1 MKAVLPVAGVGTRLR
16 PLTVSLP
23 KVLVPVA
30 GRALI
35 DWILLELLAE
45 GLEEAVFIVGYREEL
60 VREHL
65 ARTWPDLKCTFVRQE
80 QMLGLG
86 HAVSLG
92 LSEDDGEVFIILGD
106 TLFTADIAGI
116 RARSSNVLG
125 VKTVKDP
132 RRFGVAETEGERITR
147 LVEKP
152 EHPTSNLALV
162 GLYNIKQGGV
172 LKESLERMIAEN
184 RRTRGEFQITDAL
197 QERIEAGDPY
207 EAVEIGDWFDC
218 GKKETLLATNRHYLA
233 SRACPAEEP
242 RLENSLV
249 LPPVSFG
256 PGVVLRDS
264 IVGPNVSLGEG
275 CVIEHSRVR
284 ESILAEGCR
293 VSHSSLVESVFGEQ
307 AACEAGPRILELGD
321 HSRLASN
328 E

>member
-45 GLEEAVFIVGYREEL
+45 GLQEAVFIVGYRAEL
-60 VREHL
+60 VQEHL
-65 ARTWPDLKCTFVRQE
+65 ERTWPELRCTFVRQE
-80 QMLGLG
+80 EMLGLG

-92 LSEDDGEVFIILGD
+92 LSEDDEEVFIILGD

-116 RARSSNVLG
+116 RARPHNVLG
-125 VKTVKDP
+125 VKTVEDP
-132 RRFGVAETEGERITR
+132 RRFGVAETRGERITR

-152 EHPTSNLALV
+152 ENPTSNLALV

-172 LKESLERMIAEN
+172 LKESLERMIREG

-207 EAVEIGDWFDC
+207 DAVEIGDWFDC
-218 GKKETLLATNRHYLA
+218 GKKETLLATNRHFLA
-233 SRACPAEEP
+233 TRTCPVEAP

-249 LPPVSFG
+249 LPPVSIG

-264 IVGPNVSLGEG
+264 VVGPDVSLGAN
-275 CVIEHSRVR
+275 CVIENSRIR
-284 ESILAEGCR
+284 DSILASGCH
-293 VSHSSLVESVFGEQ
+293 VTHTSLEQSVFGEG
-307 AACEAGPRILELGD
+307 ANSELRPRVLDLGD
-321 HSRLASN
+321 HSRLGP